1 MPLRRSKNANYVGE
15 CLLIEV
21 KKKGVKSSN
30 GINISVKGRLLLSR

>member
-21 KKKGVKSSN
+21 KKGVKSSN